1 MKKSK
6 FEITAIVS
14 LSILGLLLCLL
25 AAVLLLGFR
34 FSPEHIDNYALYQD
48 DNRIIAGNY
57 QFYSTF
63 DIKGELDYFGVPGM
77 VIQKHGLFWRRESA
91 DAVYRLTTT
100 DSNSVGVLHA
110 FEDGD
115 TTHYFIGYTLILQ
128 NMGADEQTGHAF
140 ANTTMPYFTDRIV
153 LNGEEVAL
161 QKYCYFTTDQPLTS
175 LSLKGEAITLTEVS
189 EK

>member
-6 FEITAIVS
+6 LELTLIISLCAI
-14 LSILGLLLCLL
+14 GLLFCVLT
-25 AAVLLLGFR
+25 VFLLLGFR
-34 FSPEHIDNYALYQD
+34 FSPEHIDGYSLYQD
-48 DNRIIAGNY
+48 DAVFVAGNY

-63 DIKGELDYFGVPGM
+63 DIKGELDYFGVPGAA
-77 VIQKHGLFWRRESA
+77 IQDHGLFWRRETA
-91 DAVYRLTTT
+91 DAIYRLTTT
-100 DSNSVGVLHA
+100 DGNSVGVLHA

-140 ANTTMPYFTDRIV
+140 ANTTMPYFTDRILV
-153 LNGEEVAL
+153 NGEEVAL
-161 QKYCYFTTDQPLTS
+161 QKYSYFATDTPITS
-175 LSLKGEAITLTEVS
+175 LSLKGEALTLTEVI